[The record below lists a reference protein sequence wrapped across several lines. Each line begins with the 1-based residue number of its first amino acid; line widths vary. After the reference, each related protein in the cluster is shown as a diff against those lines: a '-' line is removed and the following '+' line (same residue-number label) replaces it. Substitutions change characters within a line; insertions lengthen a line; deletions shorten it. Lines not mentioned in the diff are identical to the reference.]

1 MFVLKF
7 GGSSVASPDTIKK
20 VQAIVADY
28 AKTHKRIVVV
38 VSAFGGITDA
48 LIDTG
53 TKAAA
58 KDETYTQQFNDIYNR
73 HTNAIDDLL
82 ADAQTK
88 VQNVDFLKEK
98 SENLKSLLKGI
109 NLTKEMSARTKD
121 CVCSYGELLSSK
133 IIAAYFKA
141 TMDNVHF
148 VDSRNIII
156 TNSNFG
162 RAHVNFEAT
171 KNNCLQQIRSNG
183 IYVMGGYIA
192 SNDLEETTTLGRGG
206 SDYTASI
213 LAACCDA
220 EELHIWTD
228 VDGVMSADPRKVKKA
243 FSINY
248 LSYDEAMELSHFGAK
263 VIYPPTIKP
272 VLQKNIPIRI
282 KNTFNPSFEGSL
294 ISSKPPTVEKT
305 FPVKGI
311 SSISNISLLTLQ
323 GAGMIGVA
331 GIAGRLFTTLAK
343 NNISVILISQ
353 ASSEHSICFAID
365 PSNNDLAKTVTE
377 NEFDKELSIG
387 DIEPII
393 VDSNK
398 SILAIVGQNMNS
410 TTGISGRL
418 FQALGKNGININ
430 AIAQGSSELNISTVV
445 EAKNEIKAI
454 NVLHDALFLSETK
467 TLHLFIVGTGLI
479 GNTLINQI
487 KNQYESLLNQYKLD
501 LKVIGI
507 TNTRK
512 MVIDEDGINLNDHET
527 IMDAKG
533 QKANF
538 DAFVEE
544 MVQLNLPN
552 TVFVDNTASEAPID
566 AYLKI
571 LNNSISIVTPNKI
584 AKTQNSQKHRELLER
599 ASQSGA
605 QFMYETNVGAGLPI
619 ISTLK
624 DLISSGDEI
633 IKIEAVLSG
642 SLSFIFNNFTS
653 KNSFTEIVEQAKEKG
668 FTEPDPRIDLS
679 GKDVARKVLI
689 LARETGQTIELDDIK
704 IKDILPAACLNAESV
719 ADFFNELKN
728 NEAYFTEIINKA
740 EMDSKR
746 LRFIA
751 TITKENASVA
761 LQAVDIDN
769 PFYHLSGSDNMVVYT
784 TKRYNERPLVVK
796 GPGAGAAVTAGG
808 VFAEIIN
815 IAKYLV

>member
-1 MFVLKF
+1 MIVLKF
-7 GGSSVASPDTIKK
+7 GGSSVASHDTIKK

-53 TKAAA
+53 TKASAQDERYIELFDEIYLRHLNTIDKLLVEPAA
-58 KDETYTQQFNDIYNR
+58 KDQ
-73 HTNAIDDLL
+73 NA
-82 ADAQTK
+82 A
-88 VQNVDFLKEK
+88 FLKEK

-133 IIAAYFKA
+133 IIAAYFNA
-141 TMDNVHF
+141 TMDDVYF
-148 VDSRNIII
+148 LDSRKVVA

-162 RAHVNFEAT
+162 RAKVDFEVT
-171 KNNCLQQIRSNG
+171 KNNCMQQIRSNG
-183 IYVMGGYIA
+183 IYVMGGFISA
-192 SNDLEETTTLGRGG
+192 NELGETTTLGRGG
-206 SDYTASI
+206 SDYTASVV
-213 LAACCDA
+213 AACCDA
-220 EELHIWTD
+220 KEVHIWTD

-282 KNTFNPSFEGSL
+282 KNTFNPTFEGSL
-294 ISSKPPTVEKT
+294 ISAEAPATEKT

-331 GIAGRLFTTLAK
+331 GIAGRLFSVLAK
-343 NNISVILISQ
+343 NSISVILISQ

-365 PSNNDLAKTVTE
+365 PDNNDLAKNVIETE
-377 NEFDKELSIG
+377 FIRELENG

-418 FQALGKNGININ
+418 FQALGKNGVNIN

-445 EAKNEIKAI
+445 DAVDEIKAI

-467 TLHLFIVGTGLI
+467 TLHLFVVGTGLI
-479 GNTLINQI
+479 GGTLINQI
-487 KNQYESLLNQYKLD
+487 KDQYESLLNQYKLD

-512 MVIDEDGINLNDHET
+512 MVVDEDGIDLKDHQT

-533 QKANF
+533 QTADFNT
-538 DAFVEE
+538 FVDE
-544 MVQLNLPN
+544 MVKLNLPN

-571 LNNSISIVTPNKI
+571 LSNSISIVTPNKI
-584 AKTQNSQKHRELLER
+584 AKTQNSQKHKELLDR
-599 ASQSGA
+599 AAQSGA

-624 DLISSGDEI
+624 DLIQSGDEI
-633 IKIEAVLSG
+633 TKIEAVLSG
-642 SLSFIFNNFTS
+642 SLSFIFNTFTS
-653 KNSFTEIVEQAKEKG
+653 KNSFTEIVELAKEKG
-668 FTEPDPRIDLS
+668 FTEPDPRVDLS

-689 LARETGQTIELDDIK
+689 LARETGQTIELEDIK
-704 IKDILPAACLNAESV
+704 IKDILPQACLNAESV
-719 ADFFNELKN
+719 GDFFNELKN
-728 NEAYFTEIINKA
+728 NEAYFTDLINKA
-740 EMDSKR
+740 EMDNKR

-751 TITKENASVA
+751 TITKETASVE
-761 LQAVDIDN
+761 LQAVDIEN

-796 GPGAGAAVTAGG
+796 GPGAGADVTAGG

-815 IAKYLV
+815 IAKYLA

>member
-1 MFVLKF
+1 MIVLKF
-7 GGSSVASPDTIKK
+7 GGSSVASPENIKK
-20 VQAIVADY
+20 TQAIIADY

-38 VSAFGGITDA
+38 VSAFGGITDS

-53 TKAAA
+53 IKAAA
-58 KDETYTQQFNDIYNR
+58 QDETYLQQFEDVYNR
-73 HTNAIDDLL
+73 HYAAINELI
-82 ADAQTK
+82 ATAQSK
-88 VQNVDFLKEK
+88 VETANFLKEK

-121 CVCSYGELLSSK
+121 CVSSYGELISSK
-133 IIAAYFKA
+133 IIAAYFKTA
-141 TMDNVHF
+141 MDGVHF
-148 VDSRNIII
+148 LDSRKVIV

-162 RAHVNFEAT
+162 RGQVNFEAT

-183 IYVMGGYIA
+183 IYVMGGFIA
-192 SNDLEETTTLGRGG
+192 SNELGETTTLGRGG
-206 SDYTASI
+206 SDYTASVM
-213 LAACCDA
+213 AAFTDA
-220 EELHIWTD
+220 VELHIWTD

-282 KNTFNPSFEGSL
+282 KNTFNPGFEGSL
-294 ISSKPPTVEKT
+294 ISAEAPAAEKT

-331 GIAGRLFTTLAK
+331 GIAGRLFSVLAK

-365 PSNNDLAKTVTE
+365 PNNNDLAKIVVE
-377 NEFDKELSIG
+377 AEFARELDDR
-387 DIEPII
+387 DIEPIVI
-393 VDSNK
+393 DSSK

-479 GNTLINQI
+479 GAALINQI
-487 KNQYESLLNQYKLD
+487 NEQSENLLNQYKLD

-507 TNTRK
+507 TNTRQ
-512 MVIDEDGINLNDHET
+512 MVIDKNGINLNDHET
-527 IMDAKG
+527 IMYAKG
-533 QKANF
+533 QKANLNT
-538 DAFVEE
+538 FVDK
-544 MVQLNLPN
+544 MIHLNLSN

-566 AYLKI
+566 AYLNI
-571 LNNSISIVTPNKI
+571 LKNSISIVTPNKI
-584 AKTQNSQKHRELLER
+584 AKTQNSQKHQELLDQ
-599 ASQSGA
+599 ANNAGA

-624 DLISSGDEI
+624 DLILSGDEI
-633 IKIEAVLSG
+633 EKIEAVLSG
-642 SLSFIFNNFTS
+642 SLSFIFNTFTS
-653 KNSFTEIVEQAKEKG
+653 KNNFTEVVELAKEKG
-668 FTEPDPRIDLS
+668 FTEPDPRVDLS

-689 LARETGQTIELDDIK
+689 LARETGQIIELEDIK
-704 IKDILPAACLNAESV
+704 IKDILPTACLNAESV
-719 ADFFNELKN
+719 GDFFNELKN
-728 NEAYFTEIINKA
+728 NETYFTDLINKA
-740 EMDSKR
+740 EMDGKR

-761 LQAVDIDN
+761 LQAVDIEN

-815 IAKYLV
+815 IAKYLA

>member
-1 MFVLKF
+1 MIVLKF
-7 GGSSVASPDTIKK
+7 GGSSVASPDTIKQ
-20 VQAIVADY
+20 VQTIVGDY

-48 LIDTG
+48 LIETG
-53 TKAAA
+53 TKAAVQDESYIQLF
-58 KDETYTQQFNDIYNR
+58 DETYNR
-73 HTNAIDDLL
+73 HITTVNELL
-82 ADAQTK
+82 
-88 VQNVDFLKEK
+88 NVSASKDENTAFLNEK

-109 NLTKEMSARTKD
+109 YLTKEMSPRTKD
-121 CVCSYGELLSSK
+121 CVCSYGELMSSK
-133 IIAAYFKA
+133 IISEYFKA
-141 TMDNVHF
+141 TLENVYF
-148 VDSRNIII
+148 IDSRKIIV
-156 TNSNFG
+156 TDSEFG
-162 RAHVNFEAT
+162 KARVNFEAT
-171 KNNCLQQIRSNG
+171 KNNCLKQIRSNG
-183 IYVMGGYIA
+183 IYVMGGFIA
-192 SNDLEETTTLGRGG
+192 ANESEDTTTLGRGG

-213 LAACCDA
+213 IAACCDA
-220 EELHIWTD
+220 EEVHIWTD
-228 VDGVMSADPRKVKKA
+228 VNGVMSSDPRKVKKA

-272 VLQKNIPIRI
+272 VLLKNIPIRI
-282 KNTFNPSFEGSL
+282 KNTFNPGFEGSL
-294 ISSKPPTVEKT
+294 ISNEAPAEEKT
-305 FPVKGI
+305 YPVKGI

-331 GIAGRLFTTLAK
+331 GIAGRLFSVLAK

-365 PSNNDLAKTVTE
+365 PQNNELAKTVIETE
-377 NEFDKELSIG
+377 FERELENG

-393 VDSNK
+393 VDSDK

-410 TTGISGRL
+410 TAGISGRL
-418 FQALGKNGININ
+418 FQALGKNGVNIS

-445 EAKNEIKAI
+445 NAKDEIKAI
-454 NVLHDALFLSETK
+454 NVLHDALFLSDTK

-479 GNTLINQI
+479 GGTLINQV
-487 KNQYESLLNQYKLD
+487 KDQYENLLNQYQLD

-512 MVIDEDGINLNDHET
+512 MLIDEEGIDLKDHQT
-527 IMDAKG
+527 LIDAKG
-533 QKANF
+533 QKADFNI
-538 DAFVEE
+538 FVDE
-544 MVQLNLPN
+544 MVSLNLPN
-552 TVFVDNTASEAPID
+552 TVFVDNTASEIPIE
-566 AYLKI
+566 AYLQI

-584 AKTQNSQKHRELLER
+584 AKTQNSQKHQELLDE
-599 ASQSGA
+599 ATKSGA

-624 DLISSGDEI
+624 DLILSGDEI
-633 IKIEAVLSG
+633 VKIEAVLSG
-642 SLSFIFNNFTS
+642 SLSFIFNTFTS
-653 KNSFTEIVEQAKEKG
+653 KNSFTEVVELAKEKG

-689 LARETGQTIELDDIK
+689 LARETGQTIELEDIK
-704 IKDILPAACLNAESV
+704 IKDILPGACLKAESI

-728 NEAYFTEIINKA
+728 NEAYFTGLINKA

-751 TITKENASVA
+751 TITQENASVE
-761 LQAVDIDN
+761 LQAVDVEN

-796 GPGAGAAVTAGG
+796 GPGAGADVTAAG

-815 IAKYLV
+815 IAKYLA